1 MARISK
7 TVELV
12 ETSRSIQTFKMT
24 YDRLFKKF
32 QERLVTEYG
41 NIRGGYMSE
50 YQINYDHNSSRRD
63 DRLVEMNM
71 AIGNQVDYSKELE
84 REMEN

>member
-1 MARISK
+1 VSK

-24 YDRLFKKF
+24 YERLFKKF

-41 NIRGGYMSE
+41 NMRGGYMSE
-50 YQINYDHNSSRRD
+50 Y
-63 DRLVEMNM
+63 
-71 AIGNQVDYSKELE
+71 
-84 REMEN
+84 